1 MHLEATPFKK
11 NSNSKRGQLV
21 EELLDFSQYEDEE
34 ERYQTP
40 NRQAKAAESYGQAT
54 AHTVKLQPYVAQPIE
69 TIEEEKPERY
79 GSSKPPNT
87 KGLRA
92 LAQDVSHIVEY
103 KKFTT
108 YKEVAEMQIQ
118 KMEMEGKISKN
129 VKYGVTQSKDSQ
141 NIKRRVYDAL
151 NVLISAGVL
160 VRDGKVV
167 SIDPSVSKNAGKNAK
182 IDER

>member
-1 MHLEATPFKK
+1 
-11 NSNSKRGQLV
+11 
-21 EELLDFSQYEDEE
+21 
-34 ERYQTP
+34 
-40 NRQAKAAESYGQAT
+40 
-54 AHTVKLQPYVAQPIE
+54 
-69 TIEEEKPERY
+69 
-79 GSSKPPNT
+79 
-87 KGLRA
+87 
-92 LAQDVSHIVEY
+92 
-103 KKFTT
+103 
-108 YKEVAEMQIQ
+108 MQIQ